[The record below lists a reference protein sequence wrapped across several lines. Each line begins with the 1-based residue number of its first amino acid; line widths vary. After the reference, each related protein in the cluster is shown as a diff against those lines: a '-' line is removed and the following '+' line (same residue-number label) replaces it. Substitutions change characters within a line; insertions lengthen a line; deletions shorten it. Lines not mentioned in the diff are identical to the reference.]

1 MFTIALSVVS
11 TIVINLNL
19 NAVNP
24 KKIQGRSRNFFLYWL
39 PRILRMSPLPNIVA
53 LNERMPSSPMKVEGI
68 IPLYTHQCGHK
79 DSVVNAGIL
88 SERQVKQQWKFIAV
102 VVDRLCLILSLL
114 FTFVSVTILL
124 LT

>member
-19 NAVNP
+19 NAANP
-24 KKIQGRSRNFFLYWL
+24 KEIQGRSRKFFLYWL
-39 PRILRMSPLPNIVA
+39 PSILRMRPLPNIVA
-53 LNERMPSSPMKVEGI
+53 LNERMPSSKMKVGAI
-68 IPLYTHQCGHK
+68 IPLYIGGHK
-79 DSVVNAGIL
+79 DSVMSAGIL
-88 SERQVKQQWKFIAV
+88 SDRQFKQQWKFIAV

-114 FTFVSVTILL
+114 FTFVSATILF

>member
-24 KKIQGRSRNFFLYWL
+24 KEIQGRSRNFFLYWL

-53 LNERMPSSPMKVEGI
+53 LNERMPSSQMKVEGI
-68 IPLYTHQCGHK
+68 HQCGHK